1 MNYEVIKMVQNNPD
15 FTETKGTV
23 SQQTSQFNG
32 MADTKVYS
40 DAEKN
45 NFSNPRPTDPIQD
58 SIYTLPD
65 RKIIFQDLESALNG
79 GNSETEK
86 TTELPDKEE

>member
-1 MNYEVIKMVQNNPD
+1 MLQNNPN

-58 SIYTLPD
+58 GIYTLPD
-65 RKIIFQDLESALNG
+65 RKIVFQDLETALNG
-79 GNSETEK
+79 SAEDSAKGE
-86 TTELPDKEE
+86 